1 MKGKRIWSG
10 LLALVFC
17 LGLLPATALAAE
29 DFTVTKSD
37 EKTVTGIENT
47 ENYTTEYLSL
57 IHI

>member
-29 DFTVTKSD
+29 DFTVTNKPLP
-37 EKTVTGIENT
+37 KMTA
-47 ENYTTEYLSL
+47 
-57 IHI
+57 